1 MNQNIFLQEMQQ
13 WFGVFARFTMRDF
26 LAWAHQYGVS
36 MPQISVLMRLYY
48 RGPTSILVIRQE
60 LYGSRA
66 AASQLVEK
74 LVQMG
79 LVERSEDAGDRRVKN
94 IRLTAEGQRMVEQG
108 IAARRRW
115 MDDLGEAFSPQE
127 QEQFAGMLARLNQ
140 AASQLER
147 REEKAPPEE
156 EGDTP

>member
-1 MNQNIFLQEMQQ
+1 MKENNFSSAMQE
-13 WFGVFARFTMRDF
+13 WFGVFASRTMRDF
-26 LAWAHQYGVS
+26 MTWTHDYGVN

-48 RGPTSILVIRQE
+48 RGPTSILAVRQE

-79 LVERSEDAGDRRVKN
+79 LVERSEDAADRRVKN
-94 IRLTAEGQRMVEQG
+94 IRLTDHGRQMVEQG

-115 MDDLGEAFSPQE
+115 LTDLGEAFGPAE
-127 QEQFAGMLARLNQ
+127 QEQFAGMLARLSQ
-140 AASQLER
+140 AARRLER
-147 REEKAPPEE
+147 REEQAASPSEE
-156 EGDTP
+156 EDA